1 MGIDAHL
8 FAKNSRKCC
17 DFDRLYN
24 LSDVWHLKDEAEQ
37 EEGRY
42 LYESIQVGYMSLK
55 GGLTKTQ
62 VLRLIELNRK
72 AGIEEP
78 ESTRNNTW
86 YFDQLEK
93 FVNFI
98 GEDTYFV
105 ENDHSNGYYDLISQ
119 YERIIV

>member
-8 FAKNSRKCC
+8 FAKNAKKSC

-24 LSDVWHLKDEAEQ
+24 ISDVWHLKDEAEQ
-37 EEGRY
+37 EEGRD
-42 LYESIQVGYMSLK
+42 LYESIQVGYRSFK

-72 AGIEEP
+72 AGVEEP
-78 ESTRNNTW
+78 ECTRNNTW

-105 ENDHSNGYYDLISQ
+105 ENDHNDGYYDLIKQ
-119 YERIIV
+119 YERILV